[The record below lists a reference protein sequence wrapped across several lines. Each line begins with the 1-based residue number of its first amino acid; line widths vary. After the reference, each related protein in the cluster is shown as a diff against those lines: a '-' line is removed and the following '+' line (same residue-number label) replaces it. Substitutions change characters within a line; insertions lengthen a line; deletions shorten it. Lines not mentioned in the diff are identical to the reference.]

1 MFFFE
6 AARALTTKQA
16 GFFLQTGSVQLL
28 TGEVLGTLQRLPDQS
43 VHCVVTSPPYYNLRD
58 YGTAEWVGGTD
69 PACDHLM
76 PADRRQRDNS
86 GGVYRDS
93 FNQDGPQQARRRQYP
108 GTCAKCGAVRIDD
121 QVGLEN
127 TPEDYTA
134 KLVAISRE
142 IRRVL
147 RDDGLYWL
155 NLGDCYASH
164 DRGQQ
169 PPQTL
174 RPKMDYGQSN
184 QGFSTRTLRFVG
196 GDNSDKRRQ
205 HNKTG
210 TPCPPGGDYKPKDL
224 IGVPW
229 MVAQALRRDGWYL
242 RSSNIWAKRTQMP
255 ESVEDRPTA
264 AHEYIFQFAK
274 RPHYFY
280 DRFAVKEYMQ
290 SAPHAPGNRHLA
302 PGKVDARH
310 MEDRIWSASDDG
322 RNLRNVWWFAPMP
335 FPELHFAVFPPL
347 LPETCIKA
355 STSEHGNCAQCG
367 APWRRIVKRRGQPTS
382 DMKANPE
389 AYLHDPTK
397 RKLGAGYQ
405 FWLDETPEETAG
417 WEPTCGC
424 DMQERKPAVV
434 LDPFSGAGTTCLVAA
449 QLCRHGIGIDL
460 NPNYNEIARKRIAR
474 EGIDVVIT
482 DMRQANAGPEK
493 TATVSNRSGRRRRR
507 VHPAIAD

>member
-6 AARALTTKQA
+6 AARPLATKRA
-16 GFFLQTGSVQLL
+16 GFFLETGSVQLL
-28 TGEVLGTLQRLPDQS
+28 TGEVVQTLQRLPDQS

-58 YGTAEWVGGTD
+58 YGTAEWIGGTD
-69 PACDHLM
+69 PTCDHTG
-76 PADRRQRDNS
+76 AQ
-86 GGVYRDS
+86 
-93 FNQDGPQQARRRQYP
+93 

-121 QVGLEN
+121 QIGLEN
-127 TPEDYTA
+127 TPEDYA
-134 KLVAISRE
+134 QQLVNVSRE

-155 NLGDCYASH
+155 NLGDCYAAH
-164 DRGQQ
+164 DRGTQ
-169 PPQTL
+169 PPQTI
-174 RPKMDYGQSN
+174 RPKLSYGQSN
-184 QGFSTRTLRFVG
+184 QGFATQSRAGRG
-196 GDNSDKRRQ
+196 SDE
-205 HNKTG
+205 
-210 TPCPPGGDYKPKDL
+210 YKPKDL

-474 EGIDVVIT
+474 EGIDVVVT

-493 TATVSNRSGRRRRR
+493 AAAISNRSGRRRRR
-507 VHPAIAD
+507 VHHAIAD